1 MKRDKLKQV
10 KSFTLDGDI
19 YNWLVEKIRM
29 SGSDLSLSSLVDD
42 YLGWLHY
49 ELKTLLDYCE
59 REEIEIDKSWLVSTY
74 IEDIKLSQP
83 NWDAIK
89 KLSEEVRKDFEKDE
103 KLQLKWEVEHLL
115 RKYKEEKK
123 KMLGFVKQRK
133 RARQLKVAKDVKG
146 R

>member
-42 YLGWLHY
+42 YLGYLHY

-59 REEIEIDKSWLVSTY
+59 REEIEIDRSWLVSTY
-74 IEDIKLSQP
+74 IEDIKMSQP
-83 NWDAIK
+83 NWNVIE
-89 KLSEEVRKDFEKDE
+89 KLSEEVRKDFEKDM
-103 KLQLKWEVEHLL
+103 KLQLEWDVEHLL

-123 KMLGFVKQRK
+123 KMLELVKQRK
-133 RARQLKVAKDVKG
+133 RARQLKVAKGVKG

>member
-1 MKRDKLKQV
+1 MKKGKLKQV

-42 YLGWLHY
+42 YLGYLHY

-59 REEIEIDKSWLVSTY
+59 REEIEIDRSWLVSTY
-74 IEDIKLSQP
+74 IEDIKMSQP
-83 NWDAIK
+83 NWNVIE
-89 KLSEEVRKDFEKDE
+89 KLSEEVRKDFEKDM
-103 KLQLKWEVEHLL
+103 KLQLEWDVEHLL

-123 KMLGFVKQRK
+123 KMLELVKQRK
-133 RARQLKVAKDVKG
+133 RARQLKVAKGVKG

>member
-1 MKRDKLKQV
+1 MKKGKLKQV

-59 REEIEIDKSWLVSTY
+59 REEIEIDRSWLVSTY
-74 IEDIKLSQP
+74 IEDIKMSQP
-83 NWDAIK
+83 NWNVIE
-89 KLSEEVRKDFEKDE
+89 KLSEEVRKDFEKDM
-103 KLQLKWEVEHLL
+103 KLQLEWDVEHLL

-123 KMLGFVKQRK
+123 KMLELVKQRK
-133 RARQLKVAKDVKG
+133 RARQLKVAKGVKG